1 VCLANDREARA
12 DCGDALL
19 MIEEP
24 SFTRAPISFL
34 IGAAAASDVP
44 AGTAL
49 YLFGSFWRD
58 HTVPNDIDVLLVYPD
73 GHLHEA
79 HLLAESVR
87 NAATPYI
94 FDVLVLSSD
103 EERELAFIRTERAS
117 RIWSRDAL

>member
-1 VCLANDREARA
+1 
-12 DCGDALL
+12 
-19 MIEEP
+19 MIQEP
-24 SFTRAPISFL
+24 SFPLTPISFL

-49 YLFGSFWRD
+49 YLFGSFWRG
-58 HTVPNDIDVLLVYPD
+58 HTAPSDIDVLLVYPD
-73 GHLHEA
+73 SYLHQA

-103 EERELAFIRTERAS
+103 EERKLAFIHTERAS
-117 RIWSRDAL
+117 RIWSRDALRGADARH